1 MLKEAEPPSTSPT
14 CCHLHTERK
23 REEGLER
30 ERHRENGRGIDTEQ
44 CKQINNYR
52 GLLASSCFSFSF
64 YGFNRVPHTHAHTRS
79 QSPSCIC
86 QHIVVVVA
94 FLMLL
99 CYFVLSMEKRNTRW
113 SLLIFDLFAHTT
125 YSKKIKAECT
135 SFSSLSIAAQY
146 VVWLDKTYTTD
157 CSGAGGGG
165 ENISTY
171 AIFQY
176 QNKHIYV
183 KMLMHNFC
191 APNDKTN
198 KKAINSL
205 SRKTFLMLSLMM
217 IVDDRRSLQIYIHLF
232 AVTVDLA
239 RLALQFHFAY
249 LDFLYAIITDHQN
262 WGYKVTN
269 INICIGS

>member
-1 MLKEAEPPSTSPT
+1 MLPST
-14 CCHLHTERK
+14 HREKERGRSWK
-23 REEGLER
+23 RER
-30 ERHRENGRGIDTEQ
+30 DRENGRGIDTEQ

-64 YGFNRVPHTHAHTRS
+64 YGFNRVPHTHKRS

-146 VVWLDKTYTTD
+146 VVWLDKTYTTVWQ
-157 CSGAGGGG
+157 GGRRKYI
-165 ENISTY
+165 NVCHIS
-171 AIFQY
+171 IS
-176 QNKHIYV
+176 K
-183 KMLMHNFC
+183 
-191 APNDKTN
+191 
-198 KKAINSL
+198 
-205 SRKTFLMLSLMM
+205 
-217 IVDDRRSLQIYIHLF
+217 
-232 AVTVDLA
+232 
-239 RLALQFHFAY
+239 
-249 LDFLYAIITDHQN
+249 
-262 WGYKVTN
+262 
-269 INICIGS
+269 

>member
-1 MLKEAEPPSTSPT
+1 
-14 CCHLHTERK
+14 
-23 REEGLER
+23 
-30 ERHRENGRGIDTEQ
+30 
-44 CKQINNYR
+44 
-52 GLLASSCFSFSF
+52 
-64 YGFNRVPHTHAHTRS
+64 
-79 QSPSCIC
+79 
-86 QHIVVVVA
+86 
-94 FLMLL
+94 MLL

-135 SFSSLSIAAQY
+135 SFSSLSIATQY

-157 CSGAGGGG
+157 CSGGIGARGA
-165 ENISTY
+165 EKIYQRMPYFNIKINTY
-171 AIFQY
+171 
-176 QNKHIYV
+176 

-205 SRKTFLMLSLMM
+205 SRKRFLMLSLMM

-232 AVTVDLA
+232 AVSVDLA

-262 WGYKVTN
+262 WAYKVTN

>member
-1 MLKEAEPPSTSPT
+1 
-14 CCHLHTERK
+14 
-23 REEGLER
+23 
-30 ERHRENGRGIDTEQ
+30 
-44 CKQINNYR
+44 
-52 GLLASSCFSFSF
+52 
-64 YGFNRVPHTHAHTRS
+64 
-79 QSPSCIC
+79 
-86 QHIVVVVA
+86 
-94 FLMLL
+94 MLL

-135 SFSSLSIAAQY
+135 SFSSLSIATQY

-157 CSGAGGGG
+157 CSGGIGARGA
-165 ENISTY
+165 EKIYQRMPYFNIKINTY
-171 AIFQY
+171 
-176 QNKHIYV
+176 

-205 SRKTFLMLSLMM
+205 SRKRFLMLSLMM